1 MLSPVSEL
9 LRLYSQT
16 SAMAASFPVETLY
29 FGTQQVETSDSI
41 LTLSPHVE
49 IYSFFICKNSNNSQ
63 SNYNKA

>member
-1 MLSPVSEL
+1 
-9 LRLYSQT
+9 
-16 SAMAASFPVETLY
+16 MAASFPVETLY